1 MLELKHISKT
11 FQDRIVLDD
20 INFTLPDVGMIG
32 IQGES
37 GCGKSTLL
45 YIIGMLDDHFDGE
58 VIYNGEVICDREK
71 FIRHHV
77 SYMMQNNDM
86 IASLNVKEN
95 IVLSCQVSGLLY
107 TPSQLQKIT
116 TQLGIAHL
124 LSRFPSQLSGGQF
137 KRVSI
142 AKALLKQSSLI
153 LADEPTGAL
162 HSLQSHDVMKQL
174 QKLSKESLVIV
185 VSHDPELLKMYCDHV
200 LTLRDGKLKGRVKKK
215 TADNVVELQQRHYS
229 FFFYPIRQLLYQR
242 NKLVFLFL
250 FQWIVIVAFFSI
262 VTAMNGVLDAIDMSE
277 QSAVS
282 AQIMTIEKKN
292 GESFSEL
299 ISHPLIEDIQY
310 AYHLEQ
316 LTLMSQNQ
324 KVSCLIEFLPKQVK
338 HIQLQSGRM
347 PQTSHEVIVSD
358 AMYQTLQNKKTIQM
372 SYDTQTI
379 DMNIVGVLKADFFTS
394 QEIYCLSSLQL
405 EIPVLKDL
413 RTLRI
418 EAKVSE
424 QKTLYQ
430 QLSKDYFVY
439 SEIIERVENYQSL
452 LNIAKLVGY
461 VFIGVSF
468 LISLLLIGIVESTIY
483 FERKHDVA
491 YLLSLGMKK
500 QRLFFLSLM
509 ESLSLGAIMATGG
522 CLLSGLL
529 FYYVNNVYDLSQ
541 HFFFSLSLHRLIFHH
556 YDLYGV
562 IFISYLMMTMLGAFI
577 PMKKMMKI
585 DMIDVLREE

>member
-1 MLELKHISKT
+1 MLELKHISKK
-11 FQDRIVLDD
+11 FQDRVVLDD
-20 INFTLPDVGMIG
+20 INLTLPDVGMIG

-45 YIIGMLDDHFDGE
+45 YIIGMLDDHFEGE
-58 VIYNGEVICDREK
+58 VFYNGELICDREK
-71 FIRHHV
+71 FIRQHV

-86 IASLNVKEN
+86 IASLTVKEN
-95 IVLSCQVSGLLY
+95 IVLSCQVSGILY
-107 TPSQLQKIT
+107 TSSQFQKIT

-124 LSRFPSQLSGGQF
+124 LSRFPSQLSGGQL

-162 HSLQSHDVMKQL
+162 HSSQSHDVMKQL

-185 VSHDPELLKMYCDHV
+185 VSHDPELLKMYCHHV
-200 LTLRDGKLKGRVKKK
+200 LTLRDGKLKGRIKK
-215 TADNVVELQQRHYS
+215 TTGSHVAEMQHRHYS
-229 FFFYPIRQLLYQR
+229 FFFYPLRQLLYQR
-242 NKLVFLFL
+242 NKLLFLFL

-292 GESFSEL
+292 GESFSDL
-299 ISHPLIEDIQY
+299 ISHSLIEDIQY
-310 AYHLEQ
+310 AYRLEQ
-316 LTLMSQNQ
+316 LTLMSQDQ
-324 KVSCLIEFLPKQVK
+324 KLSCLVEFLPQQVE
-338 HIQLQSGRM
+338 HIQLQSGRL

-358 AMYQTLQNKKTIQM
+358 ALYQNLQNKKTIQM

-394 QEIYCLSSLQL
+394 QEIYCLSSFQL
-405 EIPVLKDL
+405 EIPTLKDL

-418 EAKVSE
+418 EAKVNE

-461 VFIGVSF
+461 VFIGISF

-509 ESLSLGAIMATGG
+509 ESLSLGAIMAIGG
-522 CLLSGLL
+522 CLLSGLV
-529 FYYVNNVYDLSQ
+529 FYYVNHVYDLSQ
-541 HFFFSLSLHRLIFHH
+541 HFFFSLSLHRLIFHQ

-562 IFISYLMMTMLGAFI
+562 IFISYLLMTMIGALI
-577 PMKKMMKI
+577 PMKKMMRI